1 MNILNLDGFSDRLFS
16 NECRT
21 DRRKGNPMLIRGA
34 DLIART
40 LELSGSTK
48 VYALSGNH
56 IMPIYDAA
64 IGTSLELIHT
74 RHEAATVYMADAWA
88 RMTGACGIALV
99 SSGAGHANAIGSLP
113 TALAADS
120 PVVLLSGHAGLS
132 EVGRGAFQE
141 MQQAEMAAPVCKSS
155 RIASDARR
163 LGRDLAACIRL
174 AMSGRP
180 GPVHLSLPVDLLN
193 AKFDDSAD
201 LWPKHSDFVPE
212 VTTAKADEIAR
223 LVAALQ
229 AARRPMI
236 LAGPWLCRGPASI
249 ELAQASRSIG
259 IPIVGMESPRGI
271 NDPSLGRFSKVLAE
285 ADLVVLLGKPYDH
298 TIKFG
303 RPPAIHAECK
313 FFVIDPDKSLIDRA
327 AREAGSRFVASIH
340 GDPLPVLRAVVDA
353 SPSNGVRSEWLRDV
367 ITAINFRP
375 EAWPGE
381 GTKQQGRLHPVEL
394 CRGLET
400 VLKRYP
406 DAVLICDGGEIPQW
420 PQTIKLPNR
429 RMINGVGASI
439 GGATPFAIGARHATG
454 ATVIAVSGDG
464 AFGFHLAEM
473 DTALRHKLPV
483 VMVIGN
489 DAARN
494 AEHQL
499 QLRAY
504 GASRAHGCDL
514 LPTRYDRV
522 IEAFGGHG
530 EYVTNNEDLVPA
542 LERAIASGLP
552 ACVNVDVIS
561 CTAPVVT

>member
-1 MNILNLDGFSDRLFS
+1 MS
-16 NECRT
+16 
-21 DRRKGNPMLIRGA
+21 IRGA

-48 VYALSGNH
+48 IYALSGNH

-74 RHEAATVYMADAWA
+74 RHEAAAVYMADAWA
-88 RMTGACGIALV
+88 RLTGSCGIALV

-120 PVVLLSGHAGLS
+120 PVLLLSGHAGLA
-132 EVGRGAFQE
+132 ELGRGAFQE
-141 MQQAEMAAPVCKSS
+141 MQQAQMAAPVCKAS
-155 RIASDARR
+155 RTASDARR
-163 LGRDLAACIRL
+163 LGHDLAACIRL

-193 AKFDDSAD
+193 AEFEDSPD
-201 LWPKHSDFVPE
+201 LWPQASDFLPE
-212 VTTAKADEIAR
+212 PTAAKPDDVAALI
-223 LVAALQ
+223 AALQ
-229 AARRPMI
+229 AAQRPMI
-236 LAGPWLCRGPASI
+236 LAGPWLCRGAASTEI
-249 ELAQASRSIG
+249 ASASKVLG
-259 IPIVGMESPRGI
+259 VPIVGMESPRGI
-271 NDPSLGRFSKVLAE
+271 NDPSLGRFSKVLAS
-285 ADLVVLLGKPYDH
+285 ADLVVLLGKPHDQ

-303 RPPAIHAECK
+303 QPPAIDADCR
-313 FFVIDPDKSLIDRA
+313 FVVIDPDIGLIDRA
-327 AREAGSRFVASIH
+327 AREAGSRLVASIC
-340 GDPLPVLRAVVDA
+340 GDPLPV
-353 SPSNGVRSEWLRDV
+353 VRELIATRPTDIARPPWQHEV
-367 ITAINFRP
+367 KTAIDYRP
-375 EAWPGE
+375 AKWPGE
-381 GTKQQGRLHPVEL
+381 DTLQPGRLHPAEL
-394 CRGLET
+394 CRGLEA
-400 VLKRYP
+400 VLKADP
-406 DAVLICDGGEIPQW
+406 NAVLICDGGEIPQW
-420 PQTIKLPNR
+420 PQTIRLPNR

-489 DAARN
+489 DATWN

-504 GASRAHGCDL
+504 GADRAHGCDL
-514 LPTRYDRV
+514 LPTRYDLV
-522 IEAFGGHG
+522 IQAFGGHG
-530 EYVTNNEDLVPA
+530 EHVTSSDALVPA

-552 ACVNVDVIS
+552 ACVNVDIIS
-561 CTAPVVT
+561 CPAPVVR

>member
-1 MNILNLDGFSDRLFS
+1 M
-16 NECRT
+16 
-21 DRRKGNPMLIRGA
+21 PIRGA

-40 LELSGSTK
+40 LEISGSTK
-48 VYALSGNH
+48 IYALSGNH

-64 IGTSLELIHT
+64 IGTGLELIHT

-88 RMTGACGIALV
+88 RLTGLCGIALV

-132 EVGRGAFQE
+132 ELGRGAFQE
-141 MQQAEMAAPVCKSS
+141 MQQAEMAASVCKAS
-155 RIASDARR
+155 RTASDARR
-163 LGRDLAACIRL
+163 LGHDLAACIRL

-193 AKFDDSAD
+193 ATFEDSPD
-201 LWPKHSDFVPE
+201 LWPKLSDFLPE
-212 VTTAKADEIAR
+212 PTIAKPDDIAA
-223 LVAALQ
+223 LVAALH
-229 AARRPMI
+229 AAQRPMI
-236 LAGPWLCRGPASI
+236 LAGPWLCRGPASV
-249 ELAQASRSIG
+249 ELAEASRSIG
-259 IPIVGMESPRGI
+259 VPIVGMESPRGT
-271 NDPSLGRFSKVLAE
+271 NDPSLGRFAKVLAN
-285 ADLVVLLGKPYDH
+285 ADLVVLLGKPHDQ

-303 RPPAIHAECK
+303 QPPAIDADCR
-313 FFVIDPDKSLIDRA
+313 FFVIDPDMSLIDRA
-327 AREAGSRFVASIH
+327 SREAGNRLVASIH
-340 GDPLPVLRAVVDA
+340 GDPLPVLRALVEA
-353 SPSNGVRSEWLRDV
+353 CPANLAWSPWQRDV
-367 ITAINFRP
+367 ITAIDYRP
-375 EAWPGE
+375 GAWPGE
-381 GTKQQGRLHPVEL
+381 ETQQQGRLHPAEL

-400 VLKRYP
+400 VLKRDP

-429 RMINGVGASI
+429 RVINGVGASI

-454 ATVIAVSGDG
+454 ATIIAVSGDG

-489 DAARN
+489 DATWN

-504 GASRAHGCDL
+504 GESRAYGCDL

-530 EYVTNNEDLVPA
+530 EHVTSYDDLVPA

-552 ACVNVDVIS
+552 ACVNVDITR
-561 CTAPVVT
+561 CPAPVVQ